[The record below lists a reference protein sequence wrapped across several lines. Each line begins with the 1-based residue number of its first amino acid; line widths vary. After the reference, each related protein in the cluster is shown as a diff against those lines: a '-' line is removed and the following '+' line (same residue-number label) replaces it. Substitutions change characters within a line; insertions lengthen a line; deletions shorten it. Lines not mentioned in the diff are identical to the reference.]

1 MVKDEES
8 KKEIQDQI
16 NKLKEDLHSCRTI
29 EEISGVIS
37 SNQALIAQASAAG
50 IDVSAIERAMSSNK
64 ATTIGAE
71 DSKSQEKAPNLEN
84 KELERANKVYNEITD
99 KYKDAE
105 DVQLG
110 KRLLSG
116 EQLTD
121 DELRKLQEARA
132 NLSEEDKAKRKEDGN
147 KLLEAAQ
154 IFKKDAVKLEQEIKH
169 LEERIFLSKDEE
181 ERIRHK
187 SDVKAKED
195 KISDH
200 TVKIDNIDRTVNVLH
215 DKVFDIISQKEIESK
230 KRSQKDKIPD
240 NAYSP
245 KKDNNISE
253 DSPNTVKENKDTA
266 GINGTNNVRSDNVK
280 SDNDLPT
287 KKKKS
292 SLDNLYPAKHE
303 NPNDPKTP
311 DQTPNGKTNGRNKG
325 QSSGHIPGS

>member
-8 KKEIQDQI
+8 KKEIQAQI

-29 EEISGVIS
+29 EEISGVIN

-71 DSKSQEKAPNLEN
+71 DSKSQEKAPNLEHQ
-84 KELERANKVYNEITD
+84 ELERANKVYNEITD

-121 DELRKLQEARA
+121 DELRKLQQARA
-132 NLSEEDKAKRKEDGN
+132 NLSEEEKEKRKEDGN
-147 KLLEAAQ
+147 QLLEAAQ

-187 SDVKAKED
+187 SNIRVKED

-200 TVKIDNIDRTVNVLH
+200 TFKIDDIKKVLNILH
-215 DKVFDIISQKEIESK
+215 DKGFDIFTQRQENQESQKN
-230 KRSQKDKIPD
+230 KISD
-240 NAYSP
+240 NNSLA
-245 KKDNNISE
+245 KKDDNISK
-253 DSPNTVKENKDTA
+253 DLLNLIKENKDTA
-266 GINGTNNVRSDNVK
+266 GISTNNAQSDNAKSDNAK

-292 SLDNLYPAKHE
+292 SFVSSNPSKFVATTPAKHE

-311 DQTPNGKTNGRNKG
+311 D
-325 QSSGHIPGS
+325 

>member
-1 MVKDEES
+1 
-8 KKEIQDQI
+8 
-16 NKLKEDLHSCRTI
+16 
-29 EEISGVIS
+29 
-37 SNQALIAQASAAG
+37 
-50 IDVSAIERAMSSNK
+50 MSSNK

-71 DSKSQEKAPNLEN
+71 DSKSQEKAPNLEHQ
-84 KELERANKVYNEITD
+84 ELERANKVYNEITD

-121 DELRKLQEARA
+121 DELRKLQQARA
-132 NLSEEDKAKRKEDGN
+132 NLSEEEKEKRKEDGN
-147 KLLEAAQ
+147 QLLEAAQ

-187 SDVKAKED
+187 SDIRVKED

-200 TVKIDNIDRTVNVLH
+200 TFKIDDIKKVLNILH
-215 DKVFDIISQKEIESK
+215 DKGFDIISQKEIESK

-253 DSPNTVKENKDTA
+253 DLLNLIKENKDTA
-266 GINGTNNVRSDNVK
+266 GISTNNAQSDNAKSDNAK

-292 SLDNLYPAKHE
+292 SFVASNPSKFVATTPAKHE

-311 DQTPNGKTNGRNKG
+311 DPTPNGKTNGRNKG